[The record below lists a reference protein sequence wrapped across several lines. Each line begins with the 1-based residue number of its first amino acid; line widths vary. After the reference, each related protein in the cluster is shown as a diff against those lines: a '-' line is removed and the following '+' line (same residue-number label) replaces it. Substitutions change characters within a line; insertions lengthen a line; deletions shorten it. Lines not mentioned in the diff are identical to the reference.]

1 LSFDNYE
8 ESRLSNTLHGKMVKK
23 AIRRSQAKVLAH
35 VTPTRRLTAQAR

>member
-1 LSFDNYE
+1 LSFENYDE
-8 ESRLSNTLHGKMVKK
+8 RRLSNTLHAKLVKK